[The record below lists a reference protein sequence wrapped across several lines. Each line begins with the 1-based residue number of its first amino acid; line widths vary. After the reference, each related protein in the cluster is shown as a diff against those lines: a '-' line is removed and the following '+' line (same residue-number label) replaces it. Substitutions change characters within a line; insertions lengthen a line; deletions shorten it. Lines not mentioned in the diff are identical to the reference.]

1 MTQITWL
8 GHSAFLIEDTEIK
21 ILIDP
26 FLDGCPTAS
35 IASADLPPIDL
46 VLVTHDHADHAGQ
59 AVEICKKHKA
69 MLACIVE
76 TAFQFMEE
84 GVPQEQVLNGIG
96 FNIGGTVSHK
106 GVDITMVPALHTS
119 ATGLPVGFIVRLPSG
134 TTVYHA
140 GDTSIFGDMALWGKL
155 YPIDV
160 ACLPI
165 GGVFTMDAPQAAHAC
180 ALLNAK
186 SVIPMH
192 WGTFPALD
200 ANTQVFEKELTKHA
214 PQCQCHV
221 LQPGQSLDVR

>member
-1 MTQITWL
+1 MAKITWL
-8 GHSAFLIEDTEIK
+8 GHSAFLIEDAEVR

-35 IASADLPPIDL
+35 IASADLPPIDV
-46 VLVTHDHADHAGQ
+46 VLVTHDHSDHAGQ
-59 AVEICKKHKA
+59 TVDICKAHKA

-119 ATGLPVGFIVRLPSG
+119 TTGLPVGFIVRLPSG
-134 TTVYHA
+134 TTLYHA
-140 GDTSIFGDMALWGKL
+140 GDTGIFGDMALWGKL

-165 GGVFTMDAPQAAHAC
+165 GGVFTMDARQAAHAS
-180 ALLNAK
+180 ALLGAK
-186 SVIPMH
+186 RVIPMH
-192 WGTFPALD
+192 WGTFPVLES
-200 ANTQVFEKELTKHA
+200 NTQAFEKELAQHA
-214 PQCQCHV
+214 PQCSCAS
-221 LQPGQSLDVR
+221 LNPGESIEV